1 MGIAPSS
8 PPPPPDIDVTRPAA
22 ARVYDYYLGGAHNF
36 EIDRDFGR
44 RMEETLPLVKQCAQ
58 ANRGFLRRVVKWL
71 CQQGVDQF
79 LDIGSG
85 VPTAGNVH
93 EIAQEHNPKARTI
106 YVDYEHVA
114 ASHSGI
120 ILDEQDPQRRHTDAL
135 KEDFRAPSTILDAE
149 PTRQMLDFD
158 EPVGLLLVALMP
170 FVGPGDDPMELM
182 RQYRDRLPSGSYVA
196 MTQITSEGVP
206 EDMIGEVEHF
216 AASYANTANPVFLR
230 DHASF
235 EELFTGFDLLRP
247 GVVWAP
253 EWLPEDPP
261 QDPSRTVFMA
271 GVGRKP

>member
-1 MGIAPSS
+1 MGGHPSS
-8 PPPPPDIDVTRPAA
+8 PPPPPDIDVSRPAA

-36 EIDRDFGR
+36 EVDREFAR
-44 RMEETLPLVKQCAQ
+44 QMVETLPLVKQCAQ
-58 ANRGFLRRVVKWL
+58 ANRAFLRRAVGWL

-93 EIAQEHNPKARTI
+93 EIAQEYNPEARTV

-120 ILDEQDPQRRHTDAL
+120 ILDEQDPKRQLTDAL
-135 KEDFRAPSTILDAE
+135 QADFRAPSTILDAE
-149 PTRQMLDFD
+149 PTRRMLDFD
-158 EPVGLLLVALMP
+158 RPVGLLLVALLP
-170 FVGPGDDPMELM
+170 FVGPGDDPKELL
-182 RQYRDRLPSGSYVA
+182 RQYRQHLPSGSHVV

-206 EDMIGEVEHF
+206 DDMTGEIERF
-216 AASYANTANPVFLR
+216 AASYADTANPVFLR

-235 EELFTGFDLLRP
+235 EELFAGFDLLRP

-253 EWLPEDPP
+253 EWLPDDPP
-261 QDPSRTVFMA
+261 QDPSRAVFMA